1 MSEKEVRELK
11 ESMQRELKR
20 PITQKEARDNLTAV
34 GVYARNGRLTSRG
47 KSTYKYFS
55 KRT

>member
-1 MSEKEVRELK
+1 MSEKEVHELK

-34 GVYARNGRLTSRG
+34 GVYTRNGRLTKSG

-55 KRT
+55 KRA